1 MKLLFA
7 FTLLISSFGWAEGAI
22 QSDVRLAGVVKK
34 LDGDAVV
41 LRIRDRNIRL
51 SRRFFE
57 DRDNLTVGEVGR
69 ARYTMTFK
77 GFGSRKPSSK
87 R

>member
-1 MKLLFA
+1 MKII
-7 FTLLISSFGWAEGAI
+7 LLIAILLSVNVWADPPVAGEFR
-22 QSDVRLAGVVKK
+22 VTGVVKR

-41 LRIRDRNIRL
+41 LRIKNRNIRL

-57 DRDNLTVGEVGR
+57 DRDNLTVGEVGK

-77 GFGSRKPSSK
+77 SFGSRKPSSN
-87 R
+87 

>member
-1 MKLLFA
+1 MSGEFR
-7 FTLLISSFGWAEGAI
+7 
-22 QSDVRLAGVVKK
+22 VAGVVKR

-41 LRIRDRNIRL
+41 LRIKDRNIRL

-57 DRDNLTVGEVGR
+57 DRDNLTVGEIGR

-77 GFGSRKPSSK
+77 AFGSRKPSSN
-87 R
+87 